1 MHASYLQGAG
11 RPNHQYSLLPNSG
24 PNAQVDFEGDFPIE
38 GAKEV
43 ATLMTRYASRPLRLW
58 AAAQQQRLAAE
69 QQAKKGGGSSGS
81 SGSSSSSSSGSGGR
95 VAAAGRLR
103 IVGGTGLTVEPVK
116 VLS

>member
-1 MHASYLQGAG
+1 L
-11 RPNHQYSLLPNSG
+11 
-24 PNAQVDFEGDFPIE
+24 QVDFEGDFPIE

-58 AAAQQQRLAAE
+58 AAAQQQRLAAG
-69 QQAKKGGGSSGS
+69 QQDKKGGSSSGS
-81 SGSSSSSSSGSGGR
+81 GGSSSSSGSGGR

-103 IVGGTGLTVEPVK
+103 IVGGTELTIEPVK